1 MFIDNVFALD
11 FYVFHSLARAKTEC
25 YHTLKKWLQKMN
37 RELGASQSLKMVDV
51 EASRFLCV
59 WVVNCNSKRRYFER
73 LFITFAF
80 NLRVHTFKLLS
91 IFSVLNSMM

>member
-11 FYVFHSLARAKTEC
+11 FYVFHSLARTKMEC
-25 YHTLKKWLQKMN
+25 YHTLQKWLQKMN
-37 RELGASQSLKMVDV
+37 RAWSIAIAEMVDV
-51 EASRFLCV
+51 GASRFLCV